1 MSTQKHR
8 AVKTISN
15 TPQETFRLKPLAAL
29 LAGLA
34 FTASPYVFAVEANGD
49 GSNPDSAVVAE
60 EPVAAEEPVPAE
72 DEPVP
77 ADEPVAAEANDS
89 AAAVTAAADDNVPVT
104 ELGKV
109 TVRVRNR
116 IENLQ
121 DVPLSISVVQGNE
134 LQRLQA
140 VDLGSITKRAA
151 NVSWNQGNQRTSSVA
166 IRSLGKVGQTEAQ
179 DPSVGI
185 SVDGVSYA
193 YNPLSS
199 SFDFTDVEAVEVTR
213 GPQGTLQGKNASVG
227 LINITTRRPSFTE
240 SGEWALS
247 YGEQDTLRGRYA
259 SGGPVV
265 DDLLAYRAAISF
277 AQGEGDLKN
286 EFNPDNT
293 YQNVDRVSGR
303 IQFLLTP
310 TDDFSARLALDAQPT
325 AGENTNRRVFN
336 TPTPTKYSNS
346 NRAPSTNSDPRTR
359 LNRSWFLQQ
368 DAYRYSDWLAE
379 EVNND
384 SQQPVTTSSHGA
396 SVELKWTEE
405 AYEVTSITAFKDY
418 TFNAHNNDEGTP
430 FDIQSSSGQ
439 EIYYDQISQEIR
451 LNAQPATWVD
461 YQVGAFLMQTQ
472 TDIRRNVIYGGDAG
486 AWFATPGQYTS
497 LSADAAG
504 RLLLQNSLS
513 GVWKEENLQAV
524 DNESAS
530 VFGQANWKPTDPLT
544 ITTGIRLTK
553 ELRKNPGSS
562 LIKDYG
568 YGKEL
573 NPFTAGKV
581 TLGGVR
587 LADTAVADPNNPSTI
602 VAGVGD
608 LAVDPVTLAPLNTI
622 EQLNSADFIAQKY
635 FGVAPTGTPGAAY
648 ASLSS
653 AQKQQVRHAQALR
666 RSQFGVLWNFSEP
679 EEFDDVLPAFVVS
692 PSYKVNDN
700 LTTYISWQYG
710 EKAGISQ
717 QVFGNSALADAEETG
732 AWEIGVKTTSLNN
745 TLVLNADIFYSTVE
759 NYQASVQAYD
769 EYNTTLR
776 NDGTTYYTALTGN
789 VPEVEVSGLEFD
801 GYYAG
806 IPNTT
811 LRFSGAYTKA
821 IYKEFPNLGLAPD
834 LDPAEFA
841 NPYRD
846 VSGEDLPGAPRWSFN
861 VGPDFRLPVSLGAFG
876 RKIFHTSANWA
887 FQSSQN
893 TDTTLSAYGEIP
905 SNSIW
910 DLSAGIGTVD
920 EKFDVSIIV
929 KNAFNNDVPLLQTW
943 NTYTPAIPRWIGV
956 EFSGKL

>member
-1 MSTQKHR
+1 MNTQQHLPEKF
-8 AVKTISN
+8 ISRP
-15 TPQETFRLKPLAAL
+15 PQNTFRVKPIAAL
-29 LAGLA
+29 IASLA
-34 FTASPYVFAVEANGD
+34 FSSAPFAFAEEANKAD
-49 GSNPDSAVVAE
+49 NNPDSVVA
-60 EPVAAEEPVPAE
+60 AGEPVPAVE
-72 DEPVP
+72 
-77 ADEPVAAEANDS
+77 ADVVEAEEVVAADDASDVEAAAAEAS
-89 AAAVTAAADDNVPVT
+89 AEEELPVT
-104 ELGKV
+104 NLERV
-109 TVRVRNR
+109 TVRVRNK
-116 IENLQ
+116 IETLQ
-121 DVPLSISVVQGNE
+121 DVPLSISVVQGKE

-140 VDLGSITKRAA
+140 VDLSSITKRAA

-310 TDDFSARLALDAQPT
+310 TEDFSARLALDAQPT
-325 AGENTNRRVFN
+325 AGENTNRRTFN
-336 TPTPTKYSNS
+336 KPTPTTY
-346 NRAPSTNSDPRTR
+346 TNTGEQTRLGSDPSTR
-359 LNRSWFLQQ
+359 LNRDWFKQQ
-368 DAYRYSDWLAE
+368 DSYRYSDWLAE
-379 EVNND
+379 EINND

-439 EIYYDQISQEIR
+439 EIYYDQLSQEIR

-461 YQVGAFLMQTQ
+461 YQVGAFLMRTQ

-486 AWFATPGQYTS
+486 AWFATNTQYNALNT
-497 LSADAAG
+497 DAAG

-513 GVWKEENLQAV
+513 GVWKEENLQAI
-524 DNESAS
+524 DNESTS

-553 ELRKNPGSS
+553 ELRKNPGASQ
-562 LIKDYG
+562 IKDFG

-573 NPFTAGKV
+573 NPYKAGKV
-581 TLGGVR
+581 TLGGVN
-587 LADTAVADPNNPSTI
+587 LTTAGEL
-602 VAGVGD
+602 VAGG
-608 LAVDPVTLAPLNTI
+608 NTV
-622 EQLNSADFIAQKY
+622 EQLNIADSIAQKY
-635 FGVAPTGTPGAAY
+635 FGVAPTGIPGAAY
-648 ASLSS
+648 GSLTSGPNS
-653 AQKQQVRHAQALR
+653 QKQQVAYAQALR
-666 RSQFGVLWNFSEP
+666 RSQLGVLWEFSEP

-717 QVFGNSALADAEETG
+717 QVFGNSALAEAEETG

-745 TLVLNADIFYSTVE
+745 TLVLNADVFYSTVE

-789 VPEVEVSGLEFD
+789 VPEVQVSGLEFD

-806 IPNTT
+806 IPNTS

-821 IYKEFPNLGLAPD
+821 IFNDFPNAGLP
-834 LDPAEFA
+834 LDFDATPYGDK
-841 NPYRD
+841 PYRD
-846 VSGEDLPGAPRWSFN
+846 LSGEDLPGAPRWSFN
-861 VGPDFRLPVSLGAFG
+861 VGPDYRLPVSLGVFG

-893 TDTTLSAYGEIP
+893 TDNALSVYGEIP
-905 SNSIW
+905 SSSIW
-910 DLSAGIGTVD
+910 DLSVGVGTVD
-920 EKFDVSIIV
+920 EKFDVSLIV
-929 KNAFNNDVPLLQTW
+929 KNAFNNDVPLTSTW
-943 NTYTPAIPRWIGV
+943 NTYTPAIPRWIGL